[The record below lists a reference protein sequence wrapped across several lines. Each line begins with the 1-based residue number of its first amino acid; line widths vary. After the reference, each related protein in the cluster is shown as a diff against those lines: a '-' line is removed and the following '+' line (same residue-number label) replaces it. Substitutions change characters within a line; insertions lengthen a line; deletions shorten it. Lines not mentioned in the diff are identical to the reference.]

1 MIRALIF
8 DFDGLMME
16 TEVSVM
22 EAWQETFAAHGGEL
36 PREFWLTTIGSSHL
50 FDPCQRLAEQTGK
63 AVDCETLRTEYRARL
78 NAMVAE
84 HPLLPGVLEYIQEA
98 KALGLKVAV
107 ASSSR
112 REWVEGHLH
121 RHSLVPHFDCIRCA
135 DDVKRTKPDP
145 ELFLA
150 ALEAIGTKPEEA
162 IVLEDSPNG
171 VRAAKEAGVFCVA
184 VPGPLTREMALSEA
198 DLRLGSLEEMSLREL
213 VALAERRL
221 TP

>member
-1 MIRALIF
+1 MDDTR
-8 DFDGLMME
+8 
-16 TEVSVM
+16 
-22 EAWQETFAAHGGEL
+22 
-36 PREFWLTTIGSSHL
+36 
-50 FDPCQRLAEQTGK
+50 
-63 AVDCETLRTEYRARL
+63 
-78 NAMVAE
+78 
-84 HPLLPGVLEYIQEA
+84 
-98 KALGLKVAV
+98 
-107 ASSSR
+107 
-112 REWVEGHLH
+112 
-121 RHSLVPHFDCIRCA
+121 LVPHFDCIRCA